1 MAKNVLITGGTGLV
15 GSALI
20 KLLTNEGY
28 TIAVLSRNTKNIGLK
43 SFYWDTDNELLD
55 DKALGFADYIIHL
68 AGESVAG
75 KKWTALQ
82 KQKIIDSR
90 VKTTNLL
97 FNRIKEADKKPQRI
111 ISASAIGYYGSITSE
126 KVFNE
131 NDLPGNDFLSD
142 VVVKWEKSVDQFS
155 LLGIETI
162 KLRIG
167 VVISKEGGALAK
179 MVAPVKMGLGSA
191 IGSGKQY
198 LPWIAIDDL
207 TKMILFAMEKTE
219 PKPVYNAVAPEHI
232 NNYNFMK
239 TLAKVHKRPFF
250 LPNVPAFIMKAM
262 FGEMSTILLNGSR
275 VSSKRIISDGFKF
288 KFEKLVDALR

>member
-1 MAKNVLITGGTGLV
+1 MKKNVLITGGTGLV

-20 KLLTNEGY
+20 ERLQANGYSVAILTRRKKL
-28 TIAVLSRNTKNIGLK
+28 KDK
-43 SFYWDTDNELLD
+43 SFYWDPDKGILD
-55 DKALGFADYIIHL
+55 DKAIVFSDYIIHL
-68 AGESVAG
+68 AGENIAG
-75 KKWTALQ
+75 KRWSKNQ
-82 KQKIIDSR
+82 KEKIINSR
-90 VKTTNLL
+90 VNTTNLL
-97 FNRIKEADKKPQRI
+97 FESIKKSEKKPKRI
-111 ISASAIGYYGSITSE
+111 ISASAIGIYGSNTSE
-126 KVFNE
+126 HIYIEDDHF
-131 NDLPGNDFLSD
+131 GNDFLSD
-142 VVVKWEKSVDQFS
+142 IVVKWENSIDQFPS
-155 LLGIETI
+155 LGIETV

-219 PKPVYNAVAPEHI
+219 PNPVYNAVAPEHI

-250 LPNVPAFIMKAM
+250 LPNVPSFIMKAM

-275 VSSKRIISDGFKF
+275 VSSERIISDGFKF
-288 KFEKLVDALR
+288 KFEKLEDALR